1 MTAGDEDSVNEDE
14 EEEEEEVWA
23 CLGPAD
29 LEADLAAAEP
39 QAAELRRS
47 LEVDI
52 DFFTARHAADRKMAS
67 GLQRLCAEAEL
78 LQFNLASM
86 VAKVAHGPLAPGPAS
101 WGPGSNVF
109 GPEAQVPLPSLSLAV
124 PGGSGLAEYLERLAA
139 LPRCVAVARDLHFAA
154 SKLDVRQD
162 EKDINR
168 DRLEVNGVEV
178 FGAQGGYQA
187 AVAAVVG
194 ALRAGDAAAGLPAW
208 GEEAT
213 CAAQLLLSNLNRTT
227 SGFVAFEEILK
238 LLDSPE
244 VVISPESAKA
254 RPLEAALTGGVAL
267 ARAHTR
273 YAVHRAEGGRLAAF
287 DVFVCFRVAST
298 ALRQLAAGAE
308 LQVPARVLIYR
319 SEADP

>member
-101 WGPGSNVF
+101 WGPGSDVF

-213 CAAQLLLSNLNRTT
+213 CAAQLLLSNLNRA
-227 SGFVAFEEILK
+227 SGGRDHLR
-238 LLDSPE
+238 LCGLRGDPE
-244 VVISPESAKA
+244 VAGQPGGRHLPRERQSKA
-254 RPLEAALTGGVAL
+254 FGG
-267 ARAHTR
+267 RAHR
-273 YAVHRAEGGRLAAF
+273 GRGPSSRPHALRSAPRGGRAPGGL
-287 DVFVCFRVAST
+287 
-298 ALRQLAAGAE
+298 
-308 LQVPARVLIYR
+308 
-319 SEADP
+319 